1 VAAYRESVLSALADV
16 EDNLA
21 ALRILA
27 AEAQQQTAAV
37 DATDRL
43 LSLAKNRY
51 QAGVTSYLEVT
62 TAQSA
67 AFANQRTA
75 VDLLTRRMLASV
87 SLIKAL
93 GGGWR
98 VSDLPYGGASLA
110 QRETTGPNGH
120 GAASRP

>member
-1 VAAYRESVLSALADV
+1 
-16 EDNLA
+16 
-21 ALRILA
+21 
-27 AEAQQQTAAV
+27 V

-67 AFANQRTA
+67 ALANQRSA

-87 SLIKAL
+87 SLIRAL

-98 VSDLPYGGASLA
+98 VSDLPYGTPPPA
-110 QRETTGPNGH
+110 QREKT
-120 GAASRP
+120 ASQPTARP